1 MTVYALVTGASGLV
15 GHALTSLNT
24 EYVLIPVSSKDADL
38 RDLQQVRDL
47 LKAHPEVTVI
57 IHLAANVGGLFKN
70 INYPVEM
77 MEDNLLMNTNILK
90 AAHEAN
96 IDKVVVCL
104 STCIFPDQVESYPM
118 TANDLHLGP
127 PHPSNE
133 GYAYAK
139 RMAEVL
145 CRAYQRQYNRRYYCV
160 VPTNIYGPHD
170 NFDSEGSHIIPA
182 LIRKAYLAGYG
193 EPLKVAGD
201 GTPLRQFIFSE
212 DLARIILWSL
222 KEYHDPGPLIICP
235 PESEVSIGTVAEI
248 IAKKFGRAIE
258 YDPSRP
264 NGQYKKTVTSLD
276 DFDYTSLEEGI
287 DKTVK
292 WLINSPVIRG
302 IDGLPCV

>member
-1 MTVYALVTGASGLV
+1 
-15 GHALTSLNT
+15 
-24 EYVLIPVSSKDADL
+24 
-38 RDLQQVRDL
+38 
-47 LKAHPEVTVI
+47 
-57 IHLAANVGGLFKN
+57 
-70 INYPVEM
+70 M

-118 TANDLHLGP
+118 IPADLHAGP

-145 CRAYQRQYNRRYYCV
+145 CRAYQQQYKRRYYCV

-182 LIRKAYLAGYG
+182 LIRRAYMAEAG

-222 KEYHDPGPLIICP
+222 NNYHGKDPLIICP
-235 PESEVSIGTVAEI
+235 PDAEVSIGTVAGI
-248 IAKKFGRAIE
+248 IAKKFGKKIE

-264 NGQYKKTVTSLD
+264 NGQYKKTVVTLD

-287 DKTVK
+287 DKTIK
-292 WLINSPVIRG
+292 WLIKSPNIRG
-302 IDGLPCV
+302 IHGVPRL